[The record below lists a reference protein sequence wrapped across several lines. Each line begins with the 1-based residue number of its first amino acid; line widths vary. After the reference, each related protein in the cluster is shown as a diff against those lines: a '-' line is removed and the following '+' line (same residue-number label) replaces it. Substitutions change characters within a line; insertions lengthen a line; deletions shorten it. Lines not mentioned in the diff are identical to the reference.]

1 MCHQMSSVT
10 KLQTQSSFS
19 LMFLNA
25 VSIVFLN
32 IEYRHTY
39 SITSLVTSNVLK
51 IAQTSILLYSDK
63 IVSQNLPEKYKST
76 QIINES
82 SLKDRLRSQETNFKM
97 QNIILFFYSVAFVAG
112 TCENNG
118 LV

>member
-32 IEYRHTY
+32 IEYIHTY
-39 SITSLVTSNVLK
+39 SITSLVTSDVLK
-51 IAQTSILLYSDK
+51 IAQISILLYSDK
-63 IVSQNLPEKYKST
+63 IVSQNLAEKI
-76 QIINES
+76 QNR
-82 SLKDRLRSQETNFKM
+82 LKL
-97 QNIILFFYSVAFVAG
+97 
-112 TCENNG
+112 
-118 LV
+118 